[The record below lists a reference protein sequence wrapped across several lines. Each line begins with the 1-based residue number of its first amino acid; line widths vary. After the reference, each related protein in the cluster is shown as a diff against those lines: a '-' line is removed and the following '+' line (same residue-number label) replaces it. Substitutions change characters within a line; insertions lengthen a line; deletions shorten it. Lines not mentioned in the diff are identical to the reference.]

1 MSGGSEAAAAAS
13 SLPIIKVHVMLPGG
27 SSIENDTYVSI
38 KYSKGTTAE
47 EVISHVSKKKV
58 QLHPA
63 SPHSLTFLQQLPALR
78 FELVYLP
85 SGDYTPS
92 CVKSDSIVLSGPAII
107 SDIVS
112 KVLRSIDAS
121 SNCVS
126 SLTALLQVAVQ
137 GRGLWWLRE
146 THEDSMARLVYAFDC
161 ALVRVLS
168 CLHLIRFDAVL
179 CRFAVIHLM
188 LRKATP
194 ATRPLW
200 LPCVLR
206 LYPKMRMERTHLPFS
221 KMQIWC
227 PR

>member
-58 QLHPA
+58 QLPPA

-92 CVKSDSIVLSGPAII
+92 CVKSESIVLRGPAII

-112 KVLRSIDAS
+112 KVRHAHTCL
-121 SNCVS
+121 NHLH
-126 SLTALLQVAVQ
+126 SLTMLLQVAVQ

-146 THEDSMARLVYAFDC
+146 AHEDSMSRLVHAFEY
-161 ALVRVLS
+161 VLL
-168 CLHLIRFDAVL
+168 CLTCFFKKHDAGPPGH
-179 CRFAVIHLM
+179 I
-188 LRKATP
+188 
-194 ATRPLW
+194 
-200 LPCVLR
+200 
-206 LYPKMRMERTHLPFS
+206 
-221 KMQIWC
+221 
-227 PR
+227 

>member
-58 QLHPA
+58 QLPPA

-92 CVKSDSIVLSGPAII
+92 CVKSESIVLSGPAII

-112 KVLRSIDAS
+112 KVL
-121 SNCVS
+121 
-126 SLTALLQVAVQ
+126 
-137 GRGLWWLRE
+137 
-146 THEDSMARLVYAFDC
+146 
-161 ALVRVLS
+161 
-168 CLHLIRFDAVL
+168 
-179 CRFAVIHLM
+179 
-188 LRKATP
+188 
-194 ATRPLW
+194 
-200 LPCVLR
+200 
-206 LYPKMRMERTHLPFS
+206 
-221 KMQIWC
+221 
-227 PR
+227 

>member
-1 MSGGSEAAAAAS
+1 VESFGRSFGGFYATHLPEVHTSSRTSQLVPLFTCYIIMSGSSEAAAAAS

-92 CVKSDSIVLSGPAII
+92 CVKSESIVLSGPAII

-112 KVLRSIDAS
+112 KVLRIDAS
-121 SNCVS
+121 SNPFRRSRPCFRSRCRVEGFGGFARRMK
-126 SLTALLQVAVQ
+126 TP
-137 GRGLWWLRE
+137 WLDWY
-146 THEDSMARLVYAFDC
+146 THSI
-161 ALVRVLS
+161 VLS
-168 CLHLIRFDAVL
+168 SACCHVSISSVL
-179 CRFAVIHLM
+179 TLF
-188 LRKATP
+188 
-194 ATRPLW
+194 
-200 LPCVLR
+200 CVGS
-206 LYPKMRMERTHLPFS
+206 P
-221 KMQIWC
+221 
-227 PR
+227 